1 MTTSSKTD
9 QAEQPTS
16 ATDKSTVDFSHRLAD
31 PSLNNNLALIDNVS
45 SMADRASGI
54 LSVIFWYFQ
63 KPDAGSPPDGALCM
77 AIDAAIKE
85 IEDIKVTVNAYCEA
99 DIAKGQVQS

>member
-1 MTTSSKTD
+1 MANSTDKTD
-9 QAEQPTS
+9 EQTS
-16 ATDKSTVDFSHRLAD
+16 VTNKSTVDFSHRLAD

-54 LSVIFWYFQ
+54 LSVLFWYFQ

-99 DIAKGQVQS
+99 DMAKGQVQS